1 MARNIWIGTNMS
13 TRKVSGGKGSPGMAG
28 GTYIKPAAKPVSKG
42 SKKVTRRVEN
52 INETSDYRTGGAFG
66 YKYKKGKLAEV
77 VENAG
82 TQKVKPR
89 NLGKVLKKMAPS
101 NKAEVKKYKETYTG
115 SGPFKTPKVPVKK
128 KSK

>member
-1 MARNIWIGTNMS
+1 MPNVVKIIG
-13 TRKVSGGKGSPGMAG
+13 AG
-28 GTYIKPAAKPVSKG
+28 AKAAKTISKG

-52 INETSDYRTGGAFG
+52 INETADYRSGGAFA

-77 VENAG
+77 QENAG
-82 TQKVKPR
+82 TAKVKPR

-101 NKAEVKKYKETYTG
+101 SKAEVKKYKETYTG

-128 KSK
+128 KTK

>member
-1 MARNIWIGTNMS
+1 MA
-13 TRKVSGGKGSPGMAG
+13 TRRVSGGKSSPGMAG

-82 TQKVKPR
+82 TKKVKPR

-101 NKAEVKKYKETYTG
+101 NKAGVKKYKETSTG
-115 SGPFKTPKVPVKK
+115 AGPLKTPKVPVKK